1 MVRRETG
8 GFFFCAATVNYG
20 VEVKVMRIPS
30 TNLVYHFAAD
40 TPPVAECSVGEECV
54 FETLDCFGGQI
65 RNESDRLEA
74 IDVERANPATGLV
87 FVRGAKRGMLLRVE
101 ILDITCV
108 SFGLI
113 STHPGIGVLRSSFN
127 RYFFKMVTLHE
138 NRGTVEG
145 TSFPLNPMIGV
156 IGVAPESGAIS
167 TRFPGNHGGNLDTRE
182 IRSGNT
188 LYLPVFHEGAR
199 FALGDVHAAMGDG
212 EICGAGVEVAAS
224 VRVRFGVIENHWDI
238 ATPLIEEKERFIF
251 LYSASQLESA
261 FYEGAAMV
269 LRILQKATGWSE
281 EKIYLL
287 MSATCDFQVSQL
299 VDPLYTVKIAIPRE
313 VFPFTL

>member
-1 MVRRETG
+1 
-8 GFFFCAATVNYG
+8 
-20 VEVKVMRIPS
+20 MRIPS

-101 ILDITCV
+101 ILNITCV

-127 RYFFKMVTLHE
+127 RYFFKMVTLQG
-138 NRGTVEG
+138 NRGIVEG
-145 TSFPLNPMIGV
+145 TSFSLNPMIGV

-182 IRSGNT
+182 IRPGNT

-199 FALGDVHAAMGDG
+199 FAVWVMCMRRWEMGRSVVPVWRLQLR
-212 EICGAGVEVAAS
+212 CGCASGWWRIAGVS
-224 VRVRFGVIENHWDI
+224 LL
-238 ATPLIEEKERFIF
+238 PLIEEKERFIF

-261 FYEGAAMV
+261 FSEGAAMV
-269 LRILQKATGWSE
+269 LRILQRATGWSE